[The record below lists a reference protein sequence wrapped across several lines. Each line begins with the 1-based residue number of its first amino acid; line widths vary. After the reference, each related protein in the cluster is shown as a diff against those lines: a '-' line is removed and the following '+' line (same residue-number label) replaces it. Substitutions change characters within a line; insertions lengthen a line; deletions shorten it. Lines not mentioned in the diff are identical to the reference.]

1 MRFVDAS
8 VFLYAYLKPKKPLP
22 PNVADMKRNAR
33 GIVARINAGEM
44 VSTSLTHVSEVA
56 NILEAVMPLNESH
69 KVTRDLI
76 YANTVEVLEP
86 SRENFFDA
94 IEIAEES
101 ALGLNDA
108 VAYVLMRTNGIEEIY
123 SFDKHFDQLPDIRR
137 LSR

>member
-1 MRFVDAS
+1 MRFIDAS
-8 VFLYAYLKPKKPLP
+8 VFLYAYLKPKKTLP

-76 YANTVEVLEP
+76 YANTIEVLEP

-137 LSR
+137 ISR

>member
-108 VAYVLMRTNGIEEIY
+108 VAYVLMRANGIEEIY